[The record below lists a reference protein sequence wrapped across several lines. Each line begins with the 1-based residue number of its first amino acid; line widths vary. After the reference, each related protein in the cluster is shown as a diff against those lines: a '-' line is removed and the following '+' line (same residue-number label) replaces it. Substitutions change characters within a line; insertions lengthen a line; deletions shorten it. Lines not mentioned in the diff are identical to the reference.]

1 MASVNDHE
9 TRIVN
14 LEQYYKKDI
23 TITGD
28 ANTYYPVC
36 INLSRKDNGY
46 DNYLCINRQ
55 LGETCNPTYDGN
67 HSNKTSSMVL
77 SFELRLAGWDGNAS
91 RCCVT
96 NIIQPYAN
104 LISDIYINNGAYSG
118 IVVWLR
124 GGTTLYHIKSTCNF
138 TVNVYYEQ
146 TNIGSSSSVVN
157 VAPKTTVKSLY
168 DLIYSG
174 TSSKSF
180 GINSLITGNIKAFS
194 DITASKVYNAVWNDY
209 AEFYPRGEKTE
220 SGDIIQLD
228 TLSKEEKYIKAKKG
242 STTVVGVHS
251 DTFGHLIG
259 GENPEDGKDYVEHNL
274 DKYIPVGLVGRVN
287 CKILGKIKKGDR
299 VVVSDI
305 NGVGRK
311 FNPSTDT
318 PFQIFGMAVED
329 KDTDTI
335 EKVKINFRGGDSKAH
350 QKRGDRTWLV

>member
-1 MASVNDHE
+1 MASLNDVASKVEQKANIIHNHNNMSIFTNPRGIGPSNYNVNAMFKSQGHNGIEFVSSGTNTFGMGGHSDGNF
-9 TRIVN
+9 RIWYGDVDDTAQN
-14 LEQYYKKDI
+14 PDTDKDYII
-23 TITGD
+23 TI
-28 ANTYYPVC
+28 
-36 INLSRKDNGY
+36 
-46 DNYLCINRQ
+46 
-55 LGETCNPTYDGN
+55 
-67 HSNKTSSMVL
+67 NKT
-77 SFELRLAGWDGNAS
+77 G
-91 RCCVT
+91 T
-96 NIIQPYAN
+96 IQ
-104 LISDIYINNGAYSG
+104 AY
-118 IVVWLR
+118 
-124 GGTTLYHIKSTCNF
+124 
-138 TVNVYYEQ
+138 
-146 TNIGSSSSVVN
+146 
-157 VAPKTTVKSLY
+157 
-168 DLIYSG
+168 
-174 TSSKSF
+174 
-180 GINSLITGNIKAFS
+180 
-194 DITASKVYNAVWNDY
+194 KVYNAVWNDY
-209 AEFYPRGEKTE
+209 AEFYPRGEQTE

-335 EKVKINFRGGDSKAH
+335 EKVKINFRGG
-350 QKRGDRTWLV
+350 GF